1 MEELSLYHLLAI
13 FTALVF
19 ISKHLI
25 LQLHLSKPL
34 AIPILGHLHLLRNPI
49 HQSLASIAAKHGH
62 VLLLRFGSH
71 RVLVVSSPSAA
82 EECFTKNDIIFANRP
97 RILTAKYFGYDS
109 TAFAFGSY
117 TPRWRAHRRFTS
129 LHALSPA
136 SSLSNLSSELHLL
149 LRGLFFF
156 DREGFQKTEIRSW
169 FFELKVN
176 LLMGM
181 ITGKRYH
188 GEEKRRLRKLVS
200 EMFLLSGASSMED
213 FVPLAKWLGFSS
225 LRRRIETAAKEM
237 DEFLQGLIEER
248 RKLGKWK
255 ENNSSTIIIDTM
267 LALQEKEPE
276 IYSDVAI
283 KGIIVS
289 LFTAGTETSSGT
301 MEWTMAL
308 LVNHPEAMKK
318 VKDEIG
324 EHVGRARLVMD
335 SDISKLR
342 YLNNVIK
349 ETLRLFP
356 PGPLLVPH
364 ESSEDCTVAGLH
376 VPKGTMLLVNVYAM
390 QRDPELWEDPLEFKP
405 GRFDAESKGDQ
416 GYKYNPFGSGRRRCP
431 GETMAWK
438 VMGLTL
444 STLIQCFQWERVG
457 EELVDLSEGMGLTM
471 PMATPL
477 EVMYNPCPEMLGV
490 LSQL

>member
-1 MEELSLYHLLAI
+1 MELSLYHLLAI
-13 FTALVF
+13 LAALVF
-19 ISKHLI
+19 ITKHL
-25 LQLHLSKPL
+25 LQVLHLSKPL
-34 AIPILGHLHLLRNPI
+34 AIPILGHLHLLRNPV

-62 VLLLRFGSH
+62 VLRLRFGSR

-97 RILTAKYFGYDS
+97 RILSAKHFWYDS
-109 TAFAFGSY
+109 AAFVFAPF
-117 TPRWRAHRRFTS
+117 TPRWRAHRRFIS
-129 LHALSPA
+129 LHALSP
-136 SSLSNLSSELHLL
+136 SRLSKLPSELRLL
-149 LRGLFFF
+149 LRGLYS
-156 DREGFQKTEIRSW
+156 DNREGFQKTEIRSW
-169 FFELKVN
+169 FFELTVN
-176 LLMGM
+176 IMMGM
-181 ITGKRYH
+181 ITGKRYS
-188 GEEKRRLRKLVS
+188 GEEKRRLRKLLE
-200 EMFLLSGASSMED
+200 EMFLLSGATTMED
-213 FVPLAKWLGFSS
+213 FVPLARWLGFSS
-225 LRRRIETAAKEM
+225 MRRRIETAAKEM

-255 ENNSSTIIIDTM
+255 ENNSTTIIDII

-276 IYSDVAI
+276 DYSDVDI
-283 KGIIVS
+283 KGILWS
-289 LFTAGTETSSGT
+289 LISGGTETVAGT
-301 MEWTMAL
+301 MEWAMAL

-324 EHVGRARLVMD
+324 EHVGHARLVMD

-405 GRFDAESKGDQ
+405 ERFDAESKGDL

-444 STLIQCFQWERVG
+444 AALIQCFQWERVG

-471 PMATPL
+471 PMATHL
-477 EVMYNPCPEMLGV
+477 EVMYKPCPEMLGV
-490 LSQL
+490 LSQLE